1 MGAVDK
7 KLQCREQL
15 TEKEYLKKLESMD
28 DVKKLDK
35 FIKTVNDYRVVKK
48 CDEWDWEKRYP
59 DFETAVNALLKQLD
73 LQRELLLISIIWQK
87 RNLLKKKITTHR
99 NN

>member
-1 MGAVDK
+1 MRGRKYIMEDIE
-7 KLQCREQL
+7 KLNE
-15 TEKEYLKKLESMD
+15 
-28 DVKKLDK
+28 
-35 FIKTVNDYRVVKK
+35 FIKTVEYYRVVKN

-87 RNLLKKKITTHR
+87 RNLLKKKTPTHR

>member
-1 MGAVDK
+1 MEDIE
-7 KLQCREQL
+7 KLNE
-15 TEKEYLKKLESMD
+15 
-28 DVKKLDK
+28 
-35 FIKTVNDYRVVKK
+35 FIKTVENYRVVKN

-59 DFETAVNALLKQLD
+59 DFETAVNALLKQLE

-87 RNLLKKKITTHR
+87 RNLLKKKTPTHR